1 MFARFTMPQKFC
13 MAFGA
18 LFILFSLFGLHSYKS
33 SAVLYQSAMDIQSW
47 GSSNHVLGELE
58 ANLECYDNFVNL
70 LTEIDRENEYKAIAA
85 NIKTLEGYI
94 DESFDEYHEVLENTI
109 YTDEDIAQGMDK
121 EELEILE
128 NEEKM
133 WQTYKAAADKV
144 VNFGPE
150 ALTNRAAFEAVVK
163 EKNASYAVLTKAIND
178 DVDLCHA
185 GEKEAVMQ
193 AEDIHN
199 FVVTSTIG
207 ALAFVL
213 CFILWVLYMMVRN
226 VRRASSTVIAV
237 AEKVAQGD
245 LREHAIVYGK
255 DEFGQIA
262 VHFNDM
268 MDNVRK
274 MCGTI
279 QEIAENVSHASDELT
294 ANANEVAKSTESV
307 SKAMISVSESAEK
320 QVSELDLTDQKA
332 TDMVEVMTKVTEGL
346 STTATAVDEAVAKT
360 NEGNKLA
367 IETINEI
374 KLLTETVVAS
384 AERVAKLGERSE
396 EIDKIV
402 DVITS
407 IAGQTNLLA
416 LNAAIEAARAGEHG
430 RGFAVVAE
438 EIRKLA
444 EESNDAALQIGQLIH
459 GIQEE
464 TKSAVTVMNEGAT
477 AAENGRNNLERTGEA
492 LSIILEM
499 VSKLNASYDEMQNN
513 VSDLGAPIEAIVMA
527 MTETYA
533 ASTMISEEI
542 EKVSASSQE
551 QTAIAQTI
559 AASSESLATDADKLR
574 AATMKFKL

>member
-58 ANLECYDNFVNL
+58 VSLEDYDSYVTL
-70 LTEIDRENEYKAIAA
+70 LEEIDRENEFKAIEA
-85 NIKTLEGYI
+85 NVKRLAGRVDEGF
-94 DESFDEYHEVLENTI
+94 EEYHAILENTV
-109 YTDEDIAQGMDK
+109 YDDDDIAQGVDK
-121 EELEILE
+121 EEMEILE
-128 NEEKM
+128 NEIKM

-144 VNFGPE
+144 VYFGPE
-150 ALTNRAAFEAVVK
+150 ALTDRPRFETAVK
-163 EKNASYAVLTKAIND
+163 EKNAAYSVLIEAISK
-178 DVDLCHA
+178 DVNLCHA
-185 GEKEAVMQ
+185 GEKEAVVQ
-193 AEDIHN
+193 AEDIHS

-213 CFILWVLYMMVRN
+213 CFILSVLYLMVRN

-320 QVSELDLTDQKA
+320 QVQELDLTDQKA

-513 VSDLGAPIEAIVMA
+513 VSDLGAPIEDIVMA